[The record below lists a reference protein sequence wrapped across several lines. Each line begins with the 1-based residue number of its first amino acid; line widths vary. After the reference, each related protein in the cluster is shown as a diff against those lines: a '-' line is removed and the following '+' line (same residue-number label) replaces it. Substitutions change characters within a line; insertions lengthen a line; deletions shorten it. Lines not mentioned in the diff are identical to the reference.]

1 MKQLC
6 SYGCGKEAKFQQK
19 NGRFCCSKNQNS
31 CESVKN
37 RIRLSNKTSV
47 YAKRIDNANKI
58 IMCSFGCGKP
68 ANFYFNNGSYCCE
81 RLSCM
86 CLEIRKKNSLTLK
99 NRITW
104 NKNLKNCFSEQT
116 RIKISIGNKGKV
128 RSEENRKQMSKRFK
142 GSIGQYVR
150 SFPRDPEKMKEMSK
164 KTRDRLI
171 NGQSKKMLSCRKPET
186 FERYRKEMLDGKA
199 SNMNKFITKETR
211 ERKKQWMLNG
221 GSSYILSF
229 VQNPSKPQVEL
240 YNRIK
245 IIYPSAVL
253 NYPLYELN
261 YSLDIAIP
269 ELKIWFE
276 SDGSYWH

>member
-86 CLEIRKKNSLTLK
+86 CLEIRKKNSLKLK

-142 GSIGQYVR
+142 GILAVR
-150 SFPRDPEKMKEMSK
+150 PKYWEKQNGIKLPDESFMSLTVIPNLANASLAFFESPEAALAKYLKKFSVPVPACEPLKPACATVDIVADTSSNDIPRV
-164 KTRDRLI
+164 LAV
-171 NGQSKKMLSCRKPET
+171 G
-186 FERYRKEMLDGKA
+186 
-199 SNMNKFITKETR
+199 
-211 ERKKQWMLNG
+211 
-221 GSSYILSF
+221 
-229 VQNPSKPQVEL
+229 
-240 YNRIK
+240 
-245 IIYPSAVL
+245 IIYL
-253 NYPLYELN
+253 MD
-261 YSLDIAIP
+261 SL
-269 ELKIWFE
+269 
-276 SDGSYWH
+276 